1 MALTESRLRQ
11 IVREE
16 ARKVMR
22 EGPRYGTDSRDYGTM
37 YDRGP
42 DAARREREYHRQD
55 LEDRGGGGYDEY
67 DEDEVDFPE
76 DEDYG

>member
-42 DAARREREYHRQD
+42 DAARREREYRRQD
-55 LEDRGGGGYDEY
+55 AEERGGGGRDEY